1 MFHSRR
7 ALSLEPSFAEL
18 ADTITSRVEI
28 SVDCAEYGCSLR
40 LDLLNGGWSLPRLS
54 TDAATYLVTNGYV
67 PCPMKIWCKC
77 KKMFDGRVTFRSNR
91 YFYGK
96 VYALTLNT
104 FERQSRIWSTYVW
117 LWNIHWIIFRWNA
130 IHVFSVRIMQGLRV
144 SFMREMLIFHRTTR
158 LDGMNYIN
166 RKVI

>member
-54 TDAATYLVTNGYV
+54 TDAAAYLVTSARW
-67 PCPMKIWCKC
+67 K
-77 KKMFDGRVTFRSNR
+77 FDANATR
-91 YFYGK
+91 YSM
-96 VYALTLNT
+96 
-104 FERQSRIWSTYVW
+104 E
-117 LWNIHWIIFRWNA
+117 
-130 IHVFSVRIMQGLRV
+130 
-144 SFMREMLIFHRTTR
+144 E
-158 LDGMNYIN
+158 
-166 RKVI
+166 